1 MRPYGDLSIRCFL
14 VVLKLPPFQ
23 SFFECRFLRG
33 FPNKNAAVGGL
44 SVLRGGSE
52 AEIPAD
58 DLLKAFPSLPPKNY
72 MRIEFGGV

>member
-23 SFFECRFLRG
+23 SFSMQFFRG
-33 FPNKNAAVGGL
+33 FRHKNAAVGGL

-52 AEIPAD
+52 AQIPAG